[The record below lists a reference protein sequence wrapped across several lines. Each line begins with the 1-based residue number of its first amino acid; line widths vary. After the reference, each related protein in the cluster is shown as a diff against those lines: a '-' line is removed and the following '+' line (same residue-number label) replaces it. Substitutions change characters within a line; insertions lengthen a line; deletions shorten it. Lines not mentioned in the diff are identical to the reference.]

1 MRVKRAEMNRL
12 PRTLPKKASPPLL
25 LKFSLPF
32 LMLAPLLLAAPA
44 GHAQKRAAKPRAF
57 EGSWNWAIYA
67 ESKDE
72 LPPAYRDMEI
82 REVPAYALD
91 MTIKQRGNRLTAT
104 CGILARYLARIED
117 CDFDAVVKN
126 NTALVKLGSSFG
138 GSATVRLTL
147 SGERLRWKV
156 VRSRGENY
164 YPRDVTLRKLGKGE
178 KPPYAADEEEENE
191 Q

>member
-1 MRVKRAEMNRL
+1 
-12 PRTLPKKASPPLL
+12 LL

>member
-1 MRVKRAEMNRL
+1 M
-12 PRTLPKKASPPLL
+12 L
-25 LKFSLPF
+25 LKISLPI
-32 LMLAPLLLAAPA
+32 LMLALLVSVAPPGLA
-44 GHAQKRAAKPRAF
+44 QRRAAASRARAF
-57 EGSWNWAIYA
+57 EGSWNWAVYA

-91 MTIKQRGNRLTAT
+91 ITIKQRGNRLSAT
-104 CGILARYLARIED
+104 CGVLARYLARIEE

-126 NTALVKLGSSFG
+126 NTALVRLGSSFG

-147 SGERLRWKV
+147 EGERLRWKL
-156 VRSRGENY
+156 VRSRGEFY
-164 YPRDVTLRKLGKGE
+164 YPRDVTLRKLGKDE
-178 KPPYAADEEEENE
+178 KLPYAADEEEENE